1 MICQGTSVRT
11 EALHILHEWRDSFS
25 ALYFK
30 SKEDKCP
37 KRRAKYKVVFV
48 TYTQKEKTRS
58 YKENTQAL
66 VGNKL

>member
-1 MICQGTSVRT
+1 M
-11 EALHILHEWRDSFS
+11 FS
-25 ALYFK
+25 DMFNFK

-58 YKENTQAL
+58 YKENTPAL
-66 VGNKL
+66 VENKL